1 MDDIIS
7 TAKREPPFPQRE
19 APGLSP
25 GKASLLYGV
34 GGFLLGGPLGALIGA
49 AGAGITA
56 KRNKDSYLD
65 RLSRETANLNSE
77 QQSLYS
83 EIAGEIEQAD
93 PDEKRLLLNA
103 KRVATDGYLRL
114 QSGDQTGAQMI
125 EQANAVI
132 RGVIQ
137 GDVTARKT
145 EQAAQFNDRRQI
157 VGQAAQAYRNQYQ
170 GVVEQARQVD
180 SLAERV
186 FELTADPKFDPSKPV
201 NRAIL
206 SQLITAGVGDTFR
219 DDPSGFLAGL
229 SEAGQGTIV
238 GGIAKGL
245 DTFLDAEDFK
255 VTRED
260 FNRLALN
267 SRKIVGQYAEQ
278 RIGELRQQASSL
290 NKFSQQAGLTDPDYD
305 LADYISGGSKDLKIA
320 PAITSYRRSQSS
332 TPTTGSTGTSLQQQ
346 GVTATPGSSQEARQ
360 ELELAQRALSE
371 RKAKRRPTN

>member
-1 MDDIIS
+1 MDDVVS
-7 TAKREPPFPQRE
+7 TAQRE
-19 APGLSP
+19 APFPERQAKGLSP
-25 GKASLLYGV
+25 AQSSLLYGV
-34 GGFLLGGPLGALIGA
+34 GGFLLGGPIGALVGGL
-49 AGAGITA
+49 AGGITA

-65 RLSRETANLNSE
+65 RLSRESANLSSE

-93 PDEKRLLLNA
+93 PNEKRLLLNA
-103 KRVATDGYLRL
+103 KRIATDGYLRL
-114 QSGDQTGAQMI
+114 QSGDASGAQMI

-137 GDVTARKT
+137 GDITAQKA
-145 EQAAQFNDRRQI
+145 EDAARFNDRRQI

-180 SLAERV
+180 ALAERV
-186 FELTADPKFDPSKPV
+186 FELTADPKFDPAKPI

-238 GGIAKGL
+238 GSLAKGI

-255 VTRED
+255 VTRDD

-267 SRKIVGQYAEQ
+267 SRKIVGKYAEQ
-278 RIGELRQQASSL
+278 RIAELRQQASTL
-290 NKFSQQAGLTDPDYD
+290 NRFSQQAGLTDPDYD

-320 PAITSYRRSQSS
+320 PANTSYRSLPSS
-332 TPTTGSTGTSLQQQ
+332 TPKQGLGTSLQQQ
-346 GVTATPGSSQEARQ
+346 GVTAAPGSREEAQQ
-360 ELELAQRALSE
+360 ELEIATRAIE
-371 RKAKRRPTN
+371 ARRARRRPTN